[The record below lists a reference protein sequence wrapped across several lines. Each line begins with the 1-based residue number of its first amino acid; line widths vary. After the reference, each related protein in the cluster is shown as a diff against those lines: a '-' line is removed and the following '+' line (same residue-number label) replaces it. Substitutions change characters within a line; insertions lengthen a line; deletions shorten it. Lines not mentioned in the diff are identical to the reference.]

1 MSEFKKKVG
10 IRKKK
15 SEFEKKEADI
25 SMALMGL
32 RTNAIYIQIYKP
44 VIGVNCSGFIV
55 ASGDIIFHVIILQ
68 YSSL

>member
-1 MSEFKKKVG
+1 MSEFKKKVE

-32 RTNAIYIQIYKP
+32 RKFALIR
-44 VIGVNCSGFIV
+44 
-55 ASGDIIFHVIILQ
+55 
-68 YSSL
+68 

>member
-10 IRKKK
+10 IRKKSRNLKKKVGIREKK

-32 RTNAIYIQIYKP
+32 RN
-44 VIGVNCSGFIV
+44 
-55 ASGDIIFHVIILQ
+55 
-68 YSSL
+68 YSVFQSSKSSR